1 MHRKGAVSMLPDPK
15 KFAIDWIESWN
26 SHDLDRIMSHYA
38 DDVEVTTP
46 MIKMALGIESGTLQ
60 GKSSVRQY
68 WQEAIKKVPDLHFEL
83 VESTVS
89 IDSIAIYYKSVMNK
103 MAIEVMLF
111 DSNGKISKVIAHY
124 N

>member
-1 MHRKGAVSMLPDPK
+1 MLPEPK
-15 KFAIDWIESWN
+15 KFAADWIESWN
-26 SHDLDRIMSHYA
+26 SHDMDRILSHYA
-38 DDVEVTTP
+38 DNVEVTTP
-46 MIKMALGIESGTLQ
+46 MIKIAMGIDSGTLQ

-68 WQEAIKKVPDLHFEL
+68 WQEAIKKVHDLRFEL

-103 MAIEVMLF
+103 MAIEVMFF
-111 DSNGKISKVIAHY
+111 DPHGKVSKVIAHY

>member
-1 MHRKGAVSMLPDPK
+1 MLPDPK

-26 SHDLDRIMSHYA
+26 CHDLDRIMSHYA

-46 MIKMALGIESGTLQ
+46 MIKMAMGIESGTLQ

-111 DSNGKISKVIAHY
+111 DSNGKVSKVIAHY

>member
-1 MHRKGAVSMLPDPK
+1 MLPDPK